1 MSTADE
7 FRRLAEEAEAK
18 AKATNDPAAQ
28 SLWESVADE
37 WHEAEKAQR
46 AVEGS
51 KRPLPGRP
59 QQN

>member
-37 WHEAEKAQR
+37 WHEAEKR
-46 AVEGS
+46 SV
-51 KRPLPGRP
+51 R
-59 QQN
+59 